1 MKNKEEIKKL
11 AQEIAQL
18 ELIIENGACKDRAV
32 QSTIDKIK
40 IITESLSLK

>member
-18 ELIIENGACKDRAV
+18 ELIIENGAYKDRAV
-32 QSTIDKIK
+32 QSAIDKIK